1 MSQTPT
7 TPPTAGDH
15 APAPRNGFGI
25 TALVLVVGGA
35 VFGLIPLTGFIALIL
50 GALAVLFG
58 LLGVGRVRRGAATNR
73 VMTWTATGLGVGVA
87 ALGIV
92 GVAMMVDAIQRFD
105 SELQEISGL
114 ANGVAN
120 GGTPVIPGTETPDAV
135 QDVNLSGCSARTE
148 YGTTTAEANLTIT
161 NSLDRSASYWVVI
174 AVDDPAGNRLS
185 EIYAIRNELGAG
197 QSAQLSGWD
206 ASTML
211 GSRPDAITCRVV
223 DVDRM
228 AF

>member
-7 TPPTAGDH
+7 TPPTAGHH

-25 TALVLVVGGA
+25 TALVLAIVGA
-35 VFGLIPLTGFIALIL
+35 VFGLIPLTGLVALIL

-73 VMTWTATGLGVGVA
+73 VMTWIATGLGVGVA

-92 GVAMMVDAIQRFD
+92 GIAMMFAAIQKFD
-105 SELQEISGL
+105 SDMQEIAGI

-120 GGTPVIPGTETPDAV
+120 GGTPVIPGTQTPDAA
-135 QDVNLSGCSARTE
+135 QDVNLSGCSTRTE
-148 YGTTTAEANLTIT
+148 YGTTTVEADLTVT
-161 NSLDRSASYWVVI
+161 NSSDRSASYWVVI
-174 AVDDPAGNRLS
+174 AVDDPVGNRLG

-211 GSRPDAITCRVV
+211 GSRPGAITCRVV